1 MEKGTVKFFNEAK
14 GFGFIA
20 PDSGG
25 KDLYVHSSAIEN
37 GPITQ
42 GDKVEF
48 EIGQGQKGPC
58 AEKVK
63 KV

>member
-1 MEKGTVKFFNEAK
+1 MERGTVKFFNEAK

-37 GPITQ
+37 GPIVQ

-58 AEKVK
+58 AEKVR